1 MCVGLQAVAP
11 QPDVR
16 TFSAWWCWAASS
28 LPKEKRKGFNSLVI
42 LVAWTLWK
50 HRNACVFEGLN
61 PSVPLVCQEVG
72 KETELYCLAGNT
84 TLKELLGGARRLDW
98 TRKFVM

>member
-1 MCVGLQAVAP
+1 
-11 QPDVR
+11 
-16 TFSAWWCWAASS
+16 
-28 LPKEKRKGFNSLVI
+28 
-42 LVAWTLWK
+42 
-50 HRNACVFEGLN
+50 VFEGLN